1 MMRYFTRFTQTF
13 NEIKILY
20 NKYNKFNKYNIIKS
34 DLIKHDFKNDS
45 LIIYKPNKK
54 INIPFNEQWENKDF
68 IKKDKNYNSK

>member
-1 MMRYFTRFTQTF
+1 MRYFTRFTQTF

-20 NKYNKFNKYNIIKS
+20 NKFNFKS
-34 DLIKHDFKNDS
+34 DLIKHDFKNTS

-68 IKKDKNYNSK
+68 IKKDK